1 MCVCVICWTIS
12 LSQKKVQQ
20 CSIDKVEAIKRISI
34 SKRRCF
40 INCVIRHANL
50 PAYTGIYKYSILEM
64 IDKAALQSKLH
75 LFFEKTTSFFWKDYI
90 FFEKTTSF
98 FGKDYILFAKT
109 ASFFKNG
116 IERPPK
122 ASFRITS
129 ILTLAN
135 KLFFYY

>member
-1 MCVCVICWTIS
+1 MPKQNFILIIKLIIEQFCVCVWFVE
-12 LSQKKVQQ
+12 QFHFHKKKVQQ

-75 LFFEKTTSFFWKDYI
+75 LFFEKTTSFFEKTTFFWKDYI
-90 FFEKTTSF
+90 FFWQRLHPF
-98 FGKDYILFAKT
+98 C
-109 ASFFKNG
+109 KNC
-116 IERPPK
+116 IVFQKRHRK
-122 ASFRITS
+122 AT
-129 ILTLAN
+129 
-135 KLFFYY
+135 